1 MGIKAPVPVTKS
13 SIPVQSHAFLDIKR
27 IDMGLTDRQTLKSA
41 KYDRLLY
48 GRENVQPGI
57 AKHLVNHKKKYERF
71 CSIQDLEFEK
81 KVKMATGEII
91 IKMIKVPTFLVHDPV
106 GFKEAVIENRG
117 YSKDDKLVQKVI
129 YIHIQIFLV
138 SKTFLFSG
146 WYG

>member
-13 SIPVQSHAFLDIKR
+13 NIPVQSHAFLDIKR
-27 IDMGLTDRQTLKSA
+27 MDMGLTDRQTLKSA

-48 GRENVQPGI
+48 GRENVQPGL

-129 YIHIQIFLV
+129 YIH
-138 SKTFLFSG
+138 
-146 WYG
+146 